1 MWDLH
6 HVWCTAG
13 ERRWHVTI
21 PLAIS
26 SLALA
31 SMSHTM
37 AHSPFLAF
45 ISLLAATLA
54 WAPNGIMYSYPA
66 TFLQGAAAATGV
78 ALINSIANIGG
89 MIGPYLIG
97 GRATL
102 SALLFWCL
110 CGQTMAVQVAWQWA
124 RYGVAEPVGLCLPEI
139 VCQII
144 PELHCRRVATAACL
158 LPWLA
163 CSRWCHL
170 HVTYWLSLLRQFA
183 NTMSP
188 AGNIT
193 CCSSVHL

>member
-1 MWDLH
+1 
-6 HVWCTAG
+6 
-13 ERRWHVTI
+13 VTI

-45 ISLLAATLA
+45 MSLLAATLA

-97 GRATL
+97 RRARF
-102 SALLFWCL
+102 SALLNLMSLWPDYGSAGC
-110 CGQTMAVQVAWQWA
+110 MAV
-124 RYGVAEPVGLCLPEI
+124 
-139 VCQII
+139 
-144 PELHCRRVATAACL
+144 
-158 LPWLA
+158 
-163 CSRWCHL
+163 S
-170 HVTYWLSLLRQFA
+170 
-183 NTMSP
+183 
-188 AGNIT
+188 
-193 CCSSVHL
+193 